1 MAINAEYMTFL
12 EDMFGIVPSTTIKK
26 MFGGVGIF
34 RHGLMYG
41 LALSDGQ
48 ISLKA
53 DELTVPDF
61 EAEGCSEWEYKRK
74 DGKAATMGYWYIPE
88 FLQDDSEALLE
99 WSLKAFEVALRAD
112 QNKSPSQRKF
122 KG

>member
-12 EDMFGIVPSTTIKK
+12 GRHVRCRAFNHYQENVWRRRL
-26 MFGGVGIF
+26 F

-53 DELTVPDF
+53 NELTVPDF

-88 FLQDDSEALLE
+88 YFARRQRSIARM
-99 WSLKAFEVALRAD
+99 VAE
-112 QNKSPSQRKF
+112 SF
-122 KG
+122 